1 MNKEQQDLQTEQEA
15 AVETAELTPEQQLVQ
30 LQEKLAA
37 KEQEA
42 KDNWDKLLRERADL
56 ENYRKRASREK
67 EELLNY
73 GIKSLVEEV
82 LPVLDNLERALEHAN
97 EDGLPALVEG
107 VKMTH
112 TLLQTALKKFGVCAV
127 DGNCGTL
134 FDPAFHQAMAQVETS
149 DHPNN
154 TIVQEFQKGYLLK
167 ERLLRSLHGVGRKK
181 SLRFIFS
188 YPLFFKEPIPTFR
201 ITKTF
206 RKEND
211 SHE

>member
-1 MNKEQQDLQTEQEA
+1 MNQEKADVTSEQEVDTAAPQSSLEERIAQLEQQ
-15 AVETAELTPEQQLVQ
+15 
-30 LQEKLAA
+30 LAA

-82 LPVLDNLERALEHAN
+82 LPVVDNLERALEHAS

-107 VKMTH
+107 VRMTH
-112 TLLQTALKKFGVCAV
+112 TLLVTALRKFGVCAV
-127 DGNCGTL
+127 EGNCGTL
-134 FDPAFHQAMAQVETS
+134 FDPSFHQAMAQVETGEQ
-149 DHPNN
+149 PGN

-167 ERLLRSLHGVGRKK
+167 ERLIRPSMVSVAKA
-181 SLRFIFS
+181 
-188 YPLFFKEPIPTFR
+188 P
-201 ITKTF
+201 
-206 RKEND
+206 
-211 SHE
+211 

>member
-1 MNKEQQDLQTEQEA
+1 MNTENQDVQTEEEVVTE
-15 AVETAELTPEQQLVQ
+15 AVELAPEERIAQLEEQ
-30 LQEKLAA
+30 LAA
-37 KEQEA
+37 KAQEA
-42 KDNWDKLLRERADL
+42 QDNWGKLLRERADL

-112 TLLQTALKKFGVCAV
+112 TLLLSGLKKFGVSAV
-127 DGNCGTL
+127 DGNCGTV
-134 FDPAFHQAMAQVETS
+134 FDSAFHQAMSQVETAE
-149 DHPNN
+149 HPAN

-167 ERLLRSLHGVGRKK
+167 ERLLRPSMVSVAKN
-181 SLRFIFS
+181 
-188 YPLFFKEPIPTFR
+188 P
-201 ITKTF
+201 
-206 RKEND
+206 
-211 SHE
+211 

>member
-1 MNKEQQDLQTEQEA
+1 MDKENLDVQTEQEPV
-15 AVETAELTPEQQLVQ
+15 VETAEVTPEQMIAQ
-30 LQEKLAA
+30 LQELLAV

-82 LPVLDNLERALEHAN
+82 LPVLDNLERALDHAN

-127 DGNCGTL
+127 EGTCGTL
-134 FDPAFHQAMAQVETS
+134 FDSAFHQAMAQVETS
-149 DHPNN
+149 EHPAN

-167 ERLLRSLHGVGRKK
+167 ERLLRPSMVSVAKN
-181 SLRFIFS
+181 
-188 YPLFFKEPIPTFR
+188 P
-201 ITKTF
+201 
-206 RKEND
+206 
-211 SHE
+211 